1 MNLGPRFYWNLPI
14 TNLYWVFIFQGYLIL
29 HHLNMT
35 LGQLKSEW
43 SVSRCHPHSS
53 QQVRTFE
60 RSASSQDHPGAVCL
74 SCHCSPLPTRR
85 KRNVFIYF
93 CLNIHP
99 LSTSYEFF
107 WFKKKNTE
115 RWGNQRSSAAGH
127 LCNSTTV
134 GLVFLNSSCPWHLL
148 PLPLY
153 AKQSTPA
160 HKVTPK
166 SALRSLLPQ
175 SGTVGGHLSPA
186 SISFPQEDK
195 PVSPWALI
203 SLRRNETLAQHNF
216 ASI

>member
-107 WFKKKNTE
+107 WFKKKKKTHSDGATSDPLLPATSVIPQP
-115 RWGNQRSSAAGH
+115 WGLFSWILPARGIYSLCHFMPNRVLQHTKSHRNQLWGH
-127 LCNSTTV
+127 YYLKVALLEVTC
-134 GLVFLNSSCPWHLL
+134 HLL
-148 PLPLY
+148 QSPSHRKTSLY
-153 AKQSTPA
+153 
-160 HKVTPK
+160 
-166 SALRSLLPQ
+166 
-175 SGTVGGHLSPA
+175 HLGP
-186 SISFPQEDK
+186 SFLFGEM
-195 PVSPWALI
+195 
-203 SLRRNETLAQHNF
+203 RH
-216 ASI
+216 